1 MEIFSIATLALSGL
15 LLLMVGIAR
24 LSNPIKNYAKN
35 SGITLADDVDLL
47 NEVRGTSAVMLIG
60 AIVVLLGILVPNLGL
75 TSHVIAIL
83 LFLGF
88 AIGRFVSIAADG
100 QPNKKIK
107 QGILFELVLGAA
119 NIICLIPLL
128 G

>member
-1 MEIFSIATLALSGL
+1 MEIFTIVTLALSGL

-24 LSNPIKNYAKN
+24 LSNPISNYAKN
-35 SGITLADDVDLL
+35 SGITIANDVDLL
-47 NEVRGTSAVMLIG
+47 NEVRGTSAVMLLG
-60 AIVVLLGILVPNLGL
+60 AILVLLGILVPDLTL
-75 TSHVIAIL
+75 TSHIIATL

-88 AIGRFVSIAADG
+88 AVGRFVSIAADG

-107 QGILFELVLGAA
+107 QGIVFELVLGTA
-119 NIICLIPLL
+119 NVICLVQIP

>member
-1 MEIFSIATLALSGL
+1 MEIFTIVTLALSGL
-15 LLLMVGIAR
+15 LLLMVGMAR

-35 SGITLADDVDLL
+35 SGISIANDVDLL

-60 AIVVLLGILVPNLGL
+60 AIVVLLGIFVPEVTL
-75 TSHVIAIL
+75 TSHVIAAL

-88 AIGRFVSIAADG
+88 AVGRFVSITADG

-107 QGILFELVLGAA
+107 QGIVFELVLGAA
-119 NIICLIPLL
+119 NVICLVSML

>member
-1 MEIFSIATLALSGL
+1 MEIFAIVTLILSGL

-35 SGITLADDVDLL
+35 SGITITNDVDLL
-47 NEVRGTSAVMLIG
+47 NEVRGTSADMLIG
-60 AIVVLLGILVPNLGL
+60 AIIVLLGIFVPEVTL
-75 TSHVIAIL
+75 TSHAIAIL

-88 AIGRFVSIAADG
+88 ALGRFVSIAADG

-107 QGILFELVLGAA
+107 QGIVFELVLGAA
-119 NIICLIPLL
+119 NIICLVTLL

>member
-1 MEIFSIATLALSGL
+1 MSTQWQAK
-15 LLLMVGIAR
+15 
-24 LSNPIKNYAKN
+24 PIKNYAKN
-35 SGITLADDVDLL
+35 SGITIANDVDLL

-60 AIVVLLGILVPNLGL
+60 AIVVLLGIFIPMFTF
-75 TSHVIAIL
+75 TSHIIAIL

-88 AIGRFVSIAADG
+88 AVGRFVSIAADG

-107 QGILFELVLGAA
+107 QGIVFELVLGTA
-119 NIICLIPLL
+119 NVVYLVAML